1 MSAIKVFR
9 SCVMTGVLV
18 VLVLIGGRFFLT
30 GYKRYVV
37 HQEKKAVLTRRANL
51 LNQQQSEQKQKM
63 HHMLRVNRFVNNAKL
78 LGLEKRKWAVYH
90 VDIQDTVT
98 FTEMKRNLMQC
109 TNSASR
115 YFRPVSFH
123 IKSLKA
129 THMNK
134 GIGNKNES
142 SEVLSKNNT
151 GDILMTLKGA
161 FVVREEQITNDN
173 RSIMDFNQ

>member
-1 MSAIKVFR
+1 MSAIKIFR

-18 VLVLIGGRFFLT
+18 MLLLIGGRFFLT

-37 HQEKKAVLTRRANL
+37 NQNKKAVLTRRANL
-51 LNQQQSEQKQKM
+51 LNQQQSERKQKM
-63 HHMLRVNRFVNNAKL
+63 HHIFRVNRFVNNAKL
-78 LGLEKRKWAVYH
+78 LGLEKRRWAVYH
-90 VDIQDTVT
+90 VDIQDAVT

-129 THMNK
+129 THNNA
-134 GIGNKNES
+134 GIGNKNET
-142 SEVLSKNNT
+142 SEMLFKNKT

-161 FVVREEQITNDN
+161 FVVREEAITNDN
-173 RSIMDFNQ
+173 

>member
-1 MSAIKVFR
+1 MSAIKIFR
-9 SCVMTGVLV
+9 SCVITGVLV
-18 VLVLIGGRFFLT
+18 MLLLMGGRFFLT

-37 HQEKKAVLTRRANL
+37 NQNKKAVLTRRANL
-51 LNQQQSEQKQKM
+51 LNQQQSERKQKR
-63 HHMLRVNRFVNNAKL
+63 HHIFRVNRFVNNARL
-78 LGLEKRKWAVYH
+78 LGLEKRRWAVYH
-90 VDIQDTVT
+90 VDIQDAVT

-129 THMNK
+129 TENNA
-134 GIGNKNES
+134 GIGNKNET
-142 SEVLSKNNT
+142 SEMLFKNKT

-161 FVVREEQITNDN
+161 FVVREEPITNDN
-173 RSIMDFNQ
+173 RLIMGDNQ

>member
-1 MSAIKVFR
+1 MLLL
-9 SCVMTGVLV
+9 M
-18 VLVLIGGRFFLT
+18 GGRFFLT

-129 THMNK
+129 TDNNA
-134 GIGNKNES
+134 GIGNKNET
-142 SEVLSKNNT
+142 SEMLFKNKT

-161 FVVREEQITNDN
+161 FVVREEPITNDN
-173 RSIMDFNQ
+173 RLIMGDNQ

>member
-1 MSAIKVFR
+1 M
-9 SCVMTGVLV
+9 MTGVLV
-18 VLVLIGGRFFLT
+18 MLLLIGGRFFLT

-37 HQEKKAVLTRRANL
+37 HQDKKTALTRRVNF
-51 LNQQQSEQKQKM
+51 LNQQQSERKQKM
-63 HHMLRVNRFVNNAKL
+63 HHILRVNRFVNNAKL
-78 LGLEKRKWAVYH
+78 LGLEKNRWAVYH
-90 VDIQDTVT
+90 VDIQDAVT

-129 THMNK
+129 THKIKSLKATHKNA
-134 GIGNKNES
+134 GIGNKNET
-142 SEVLSKNNT
+142 SEILFKNKT

-161 FVVREEQITNDN
+161 FVVKEEQITNDN
-173 RSIMDFNQ
+173 RSRMDFNQ